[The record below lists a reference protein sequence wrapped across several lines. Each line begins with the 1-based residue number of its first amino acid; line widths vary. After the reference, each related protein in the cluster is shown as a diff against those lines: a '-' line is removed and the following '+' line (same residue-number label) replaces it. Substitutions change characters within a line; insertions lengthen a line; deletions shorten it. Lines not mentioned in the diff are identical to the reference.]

1 MNYHKLTTKE
11 LRDLI
16 REKKTTAVDVVKDY
30 LKIIKEKD
38 PEIKAYL
45 TVCEDVALEQA
56 KAVDEKIANGE
67 EIGELAGVPY
77 ALKDN
82 YLTEGVET
90 TSGSQLLKGYMPQ
103 YSAEMYER
111 LKSADAI
118 LIGKT
123 NLDTFAFGASTENS
137 GYFTTHNPHDLTRV
151 PGGSSGG
158 SAAAV
163 ASDMCAFAL
172 GSDTGGSIRQPASLC
187 GVIGLKETYGRN
199 SRYGMT
205 SMASSF
211 DTPGVLAKT
220 VEDAAIVAKILGG
233 IDEKDSTTSPT
244 PVDDYEKEVSD
255 VILSQ
260 SKGDNYAK
268 GLKVGVPSEYFIDGM
283 EPKVAEV
290 VRAAIKKYEEMG
302 AEIVE
307 ISLPHTEYGIAVYYV
322 LIPCEV
328 SANMARYDG
337 IRFGPATEEKTE
349 NITEYYMKTRGEF
362 MEPELIR
369 RIMIGSYALSAG
381 YYDAYYKK
389 ASEVRTLIRQDFEKA
404 FEDVD
409 VIMTPTSPT
418 TAFKIG
424 EKADDPLQMYL
435 ADVFTVCVN
444 VAGIPSINIP
454 VGKDEKG
461 LPIGMQIMGN
471 YWEEKKIM
479 KVASL
484 FKSEE

>member
-1 MNYHKLTTKE
+1 MEYHKLTVKE
-11 LRDLI
+11 IRDLI
-16 REKKTTAVDVVKDY
+16 KEKKATAVEVVNDF
-30 LKIIKEKD
+30 LKVIKEKD

-45 TVCEDVALEQA
+45 KVCEEEALKQA
-56 KAVDEKIANGE
+56 QEVDDKIAKGE
-67 EIGELAGVPY
+67 DAGELAGVPF

-82 YLTEGVET
+82 YLTKGIET
-90 TSGSQLLKGYMPQ
+90 TSASQVLKGYIPQ

-111 LKSADAI
+111 LRNAGAI
-118 LIGKT
+118 LLGKT

-137 GYFTTHNPHDLTRV
+137 GYFTTHNPHDLERV

-163 ASDMCAFAL
+163 AADMCAFAL

-187 GVIGLKETYGRN
+187 GIVGLKPTYGRC

-205 SMASSF
+205 AMASSF
-211 DTPGVLAKT
+211 DCPGPLTET
-220 VEDAAIVAKILGG
+220 VEDAAIVLKVMAG
-233 IDEKDSTTSPT
+233 IDGKDSTTSPT
-244 PVDDYEKEVSD
+244 PVDDYEKVVGNAHGNS
-255 VILSQ
+255 LQ
-260 SKGDNYAK
+260 
-268 GLKVGVPSEYFIDGM
+268 GLRIGVPKEYFIDGM
-283 EPKVAEV
+283 EKSTEEAVKN
-290 VRAAIKKYEEMG
+290 AIKKYEEMG

-307 ISLPHTEYGIAVYYV
+307 ISLPHTEYGLAVYYILV
-322 LIPCEV
+322 PCEV

-337 IRFGPATEEKTE
+337 IRFGQITEQNTE
-349 NITEYYMKTRGEF
+349 NIVEYYMKTRGEF
-362 MEPELIR
+362 MEPELKR
-369 RIMIGSYALSAG
+369 RIMIGSYALSSG

-389 ASEVRTLIRQDFEKA
+389 ASEVRTLIREEFEEA
-404 FEDVD
+404 FKKVD

-424 EKADDPLQMYL
+424 EKANDPLQMYL

-461 LPIGMQIMGN
+461 LPIGMQVMGN
-471 YWEEKKIM
+471 YWEEEKIM
-479 KVASL
+479 KIASL
-484 FKSEE
+484 V

>member
-1 MNYHKLTTKE
+1 MEYHKLSARE
-11 LRDLI
+11 IRDLI
-16 REKKTTAVDVVKDY
+16 REKKATALEVVEDF
-30 LKIIKEKD
+30 LKVIKEKN

-45 TVCEDVALEQA
+45 TVCEDVAREQA
-56 KAVDEKIANGE
+56 KAVDKKIANGE

-82 YLTEGVET
+82 YLTVGVET
-90 TSGSQLLKGYMPQ
+90 TSASKLLKGYMPQ
-103 YSAEMYER
+103 YNAEMYER
-111 LKSADAI
+111 LKKADAV
-118 LIGKT
+118 LLGKT

-163 ASDMCAFAL
+163 AADMCAFAL

-187 GVIGLKETYGRN
+187 GIVGLKVTYGRN

-205 SMASSF
+205 AMASSF

-220 VEDAAIVAKILGG
+220 VEDAAIVTKVMAG

-244 PVDDYEKEVSD
+244 PVPDYEAALCHPALDAGSPE
-255 VILSQ
+255 LP
-260 SKGDNYAK
+260 AK
-268 GLKVGVPSEYFIDGM
+268 GLRVGVPSEYFIDGM

-290 VRAAIKKYEEMG
+290 VRAAIKKYEDMG

-337 IRFGPATEEKTE
+337 IRFGPATDDKCE
-349 NITEYYMKTRGEF
+349 NIVEYYMKTRGEF
-362 MEPELIR
+362 MEPELVR

-404 FEDVD
+404 FEKVD

-444 VAGIPSINIP
+444 VAGIPSINIA
-454 VGKDEKG
+454 VGKDEKD

-471 YWEEKKIM
+471 YWEEEKIM

-484 FKSEE
+484 FKSEK